1 MTKSTSTTPESFG
14 QQPLYAL
21 PRIFDILTSLLLII
35 LLSPFLL
42 LRALVGFVQTGRVFN
57 RHNQIG
63 RSQKSFER
71 LSFAGSLTGKHL
83 AVLFNI
89 LRGDLSWTGLRALEP
104 EELASLPANAFFRFA
119 VKPGVISPYT
129 LKKKIGIAY
138 DDELSIDHEF
148 YYNATAKNHISLI
161 LRGAIGLL
169 LVGNEPR
176 PTPPLLH
183 FWGIDIVNTTMN
195 EAIDWIEQRVQQQKK
210 SLLAFVNPDCLNI
223 AYKNADY
230 HHILQSADR
239 VLPDGIGLNIGC
251 RMLNQALM
259 ANVNGTDL
267 FPKLCERAAQNGHS
281 LFLFGGLANVAELS
295 AQAMQQRYPGLL
307 IAGVQNGYFTAEQ
320 ESQVIET
327 INNSGATILLVGFGV
342 PKQELWLAKH
352 REKLHPTV
360 CFGVGGL
367 FDYYSGR
374 IPRAPVWM
382 REIGLEWSWR
392 LIQEPGRMWKRYII
406 GNPLFLYRVWLQ
418 RQQRAK

>member
-1 MTKSTSTTPESFG
+1 MSKSTTTPESFG
-14 QQPLYAL
+14 QQPRYAL
-21 PRIFDILTSLLLII
+21 PRIFDILTSFLLII
-35 LLSPFLL
+35 LSSPLLL
-42 LRALVGFVQTGRVFN
+42 LRALVACVQTGRVFN

-63 RSQKSFER
+63 RSQQTFER
-71 LSFAGSLTGKHL
+71 LSFAGSLSGKHL
-83 AVLFNI
+83 AVLLNI

-104 EELASLPANAFFRFA
+104 EELTSLPTNAFFRFV
-119 VKPGVISPYT
+119 VKPGVISPYA
-129 LKKKIGIAY
+129 LKKKMGIAY

-148 YYNATAKNHISLI
+148 YYNATAKNHLSLI

-183 FWGIDIVNTTMN
+183 FWGIEIVNTTMS

-223 AYKNADY
+223 AYKNPDY
-230 HHILQSADR
+230 HHILQTADR

-251 RMLNQALM
+251 RILNQALM

-281 LFLFGGLANVAELS
+281 LFLLGGLANVAELT
-295 AQAMQQRYPGLL
+295 AQAMQQRYPDLL
-307 IAGVQNGYFTAEQ
+307 IAGVQDGYFTAEQ
-320 ESQVIET
+320 ESQIIDT
-327 INNSGATILLVGFGV
+327 INNSDTSILLVGFGV
-342 PKQELWLAKH
+342 PRQELWLAKH
-352 REKLHPTV
+352 HEQLKPTV
-360 CFGVGGL
+360 CLGVGGL

-382 REIGLEWSWR
+382 REIGLEWCWR
-392 LIQEPGRMWKRYII
+392 LIQEPGRMWRRYII

-418 RQQRAK
+418 RQQGAK